1 MFRYSYSPLAL
12 LIQVVSISKD
22 CSIVKHVKCNV
33 IVFGTA
39 VIFVALSPLTAKAT
53 EPPPNQSYDE
63 KAISSLTTKS
73 ELPVEPLRSTS
84 GTYEAEAGLVAVSIP
99 KDPQKP
105 VVISKQNESSAAFI
119 KTSTSSID
127 MKQYVEN
134 STVVNQGMNMSIGS
148 QAIDGGMQQ
157 IAYIKKMLIFT
168 YFQQI
173 TLHKVQH
180 I

>member
-1 MFRYSYSPLAL
+1 MR
-12 LIQVVSISKD
+12 
-22 CSIVKHVKCNV
+22 HVKCNV

-39 VIFVALSPLTAKAT
+39 VIFVALSPFTANAT

-148 QAIDGGMQQ
+148 QAIDGGIQQ